1 MATERRDALRAESEE
16 PDGRQGSSGDLGAW
30 AQSLLAKAARAGS
43 AMSPWVQRLLATGGA
58 SQRHQTAFSERYT
71 HALLDRVS
79 RHAEG
84 GQALR
89 PDIGSVAPATFDR
102 FAGNIVQRFPL
113 LAKKYLPEPPEESS
127 ESKAELVLASA
138 GLAGMGAGSEAGRS
152 ELQRSPL
159 VEWTGFPESLPPP
172 MAAPA
177 EPPPWLRPTVQRRR
191 DIRPVSRI
199 EELTPGKKTT
209 TPDTETE
216 PSAPDSSQ
224 EQAATRPEQDFLEP
238 EAPPVA
244 DTHTAPRDAVHA
256 GRPTPGRTAV
266 HSASL
271 RGPARTTAA
280 RPAQGRTAGQAD
292 HPAPRRGTAVHS
304 VSLRDPARSAA
315 QSA

>member
-43 AMSPWVQRLLATGGA
+43 AMSPWVQRLLATGGE
-58 SQRHQTAFSERYT
+58 SQRRQIAFSERYT

-113 LAKKYLPEPPEESS
+113 LAKKYLPEPPEESP

-138 GLAGMGAGSEAGRS
+138 GPTGMGAGSEAGRS

-159 VEWTGFPESLPPP
+159 VEWTGFPESLPPR
-172 MAAPA
+172 
-177 EPPPWLRPTVQRRR
+177 WRPRQSRRPGCGQPYR
-191 DIRPVSRI
+191 DGV
-199 EELTPGKKTT
+199 T
-209 TPDTETE
+209 
-216 PSAPDSSQ
+216 SALCRVLKS
-224 EQAATRPEQDFLEP
+224 
-238 EAPPVA
+238 
-244 DTHTAPRDAVHA
+244 
-256 GRPTPGRTAV
+256 
-266 HSASL
+266 
-271 RGPARTTAA
+271 
-280 RPAQGRTAGQAD
+280 
-292 HPAPRRGTAVHS
+292 
-304 VSLRDPARSAA
+304 
-315 QSA
+315 